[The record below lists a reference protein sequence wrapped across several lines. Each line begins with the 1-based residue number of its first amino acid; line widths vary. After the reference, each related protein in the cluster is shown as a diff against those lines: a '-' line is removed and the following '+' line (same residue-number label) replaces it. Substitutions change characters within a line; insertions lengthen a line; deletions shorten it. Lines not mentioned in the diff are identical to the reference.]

1 MTAHAMTGDRERCL
15 DAGMDAYVSKPLRPD
30 ELFAAIE
37 GRLVPAARSR
47 LHAGSSAPELL
58 LDAPNLL
65 ARFGGNRKLLREVID
80 VFLVDSPLLMTA
92 IQQARAGREGEA
104 LASSAHALKGSVGL
118 FVQRGA
124 YETARRLEQAGRSG
138 DLTGV
143 DEACAVLED
152 EISGLRTALGDLRQL
167 LGDAD

>member
-1 MTAHAMTGDRERCL
+1 M
-15 DAGMDAYVSKPLRPD
+15 
-30 ELFAAIE
+30 AAAPWH
-37 GRLVPAARSR
+37 G
-47 LHAGSSAPELL
+47 GSSGPELPI
-58 LDAPNLL
+58 DAPILI

-80 VFLVDSPLLMTA
+80 VFLVDSPLLMAA

-104 LASSAHALKGSVGL
+104 LASAAHALKGSVGL

-143 DEACAVLED
+143 DEAFAALED
-152 EISGLRTALGDLRQL
+152 EMSGLSTALGDLRQL
-167 LGDAD
+167 LGDAG